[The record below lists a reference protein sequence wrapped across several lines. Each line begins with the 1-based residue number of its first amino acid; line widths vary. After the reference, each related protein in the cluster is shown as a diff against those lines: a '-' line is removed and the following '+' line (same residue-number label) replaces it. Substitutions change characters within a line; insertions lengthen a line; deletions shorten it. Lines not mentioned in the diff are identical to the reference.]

1 MSKTNVRQN
10 EQRKMKYIQTIK
22 LGIMNLEWERMNL
35 EWERMNRE
43 WSRLVNKLMSSL
55 NRQINSKMHNS
66 LNRQISSKM
75 HSSTKEKCSLP
86 LLYVR
91 NTGVASKSQKTS
103 NMEYFPVL
111 VNSKSCQLLLQGYPS
126 HEKFAGVLA
135 TSLKN

>member
-1 MSKTNVRQN
+1 
-10 EQRKMKYIQTIK
+10 
-22 LGIMNLEWERMNL
+22 
-35 EWERMNRE
+35 
-43 WSRLVNKLMSSL
+43 MSSL

-75 HSSTKEKCSLP
+75 HNSLNRQISSKMHNSTKEKCSLA

-91 NTGVASKSQKTS
+91 NTGVASKSQKAY

-111 VNSKSCQLLLQGYPS
+111 VNGKSCQLLLQGYPS

-135 TSLKN
+135 TSLRN